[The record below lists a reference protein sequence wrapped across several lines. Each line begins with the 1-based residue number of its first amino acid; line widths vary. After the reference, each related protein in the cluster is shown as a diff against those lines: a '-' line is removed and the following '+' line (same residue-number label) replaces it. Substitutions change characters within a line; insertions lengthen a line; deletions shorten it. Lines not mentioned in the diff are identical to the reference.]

1 MKLSELAHYR
11 ELLTSLRP
19 RSIDHAIRAEMDPV
33 IHAMQTHRVQMP
45 AYLLDLQHSRNA
57 AMDTLDQFNQA
68 LDAALAS
75 ILAQIEALEPR
86 YLAQSYQWYEKAM
99 TGDSTDYVLNRRFSM
114 SEQMQGYVQS
124 RVMAHSDYHYPGLLI
139 RPGLEDWVSNMVA
152 CDPLYLVDTNHDLF
166 GPVKTKFNELYQNR
180 LRYYA
185 IRESSEQPML
195 DVLPDG
201 QFGFCLAYNFF
212 HYKPFEIM
220 RAYLREIYSK
230 LRPGGVLAMT
240 FNDCDRAGAVELAE
254 RSFTC
259 YTPGRMVLG
268 ICESLGFGIQQNYQ
282 IDAAVNWVEL
292 RKPGQM
298 ISLRGGQS
306 LAKIVAK
313 SK

>member
-11 ELLTSLRP
+11 ELIESLRP
-19 RSIDHAIRAEMDPV
+19 RSVDRVIKAEMDPL
-33 IHAMQTHRVQMP
+33 IYTMESQRVQMP
-45 AYLLDLQHSRNA
+45 THLHTLQIIRHA
-57 AMDTLDQFNQA
+57 AMEQAQYFDQQVDKV
-68 LDAALAS
+68 LSD
-75 ILAQIEALEPR
+75 IDAQIQALEPR
-86 YLAQSYQWYEKAM
+86 YLAQSYQWYEQAM
-99 TGDSTDYVLNRRFSM
+99 KGDSIEYVLNRRFDISDA
-114 SEQMQGYVQS
+114 MQDYVQS

-139 RPGLEDWVSNMVA
+139 RPGLEDWISNMVA
-152 CDPLYLVDTNHDLF
+152 CDPLYLVDTDHDMF
-166 GPVKTKFNELYQNR
+166 APVKTKFNETYQNR

-185 IRESSEQPML
+185 IRESNDQPMMEL
-195 DVLPDG
+195 LPDG

-220 RAYLREIYSK
+220 RAYLREIYQK

-240 FNDCDRAGAVELAE
+240 FNDCDRKGAVELAE

-268 ICESLGFGIQQNYQ
+268 ICESVGFLIQQNYQ

-298 ISLRGGQS
+298 ISLRGGQT